1 MIAQRI
7 KTGFHI
13 LGLTLAGVSL
23 VMVLAAIW
31 NDRNDPIEIWTV
43 AWLAAMWIAYPAVL
57 AVGLII
63 ADFCGDADV

>member
-1 MIAQRI
+1 
-7 KTGFHI
+7 
-13 LGLTLAGVSL
+13 
-23 VMVLAAIW
+23 MVLAAIW